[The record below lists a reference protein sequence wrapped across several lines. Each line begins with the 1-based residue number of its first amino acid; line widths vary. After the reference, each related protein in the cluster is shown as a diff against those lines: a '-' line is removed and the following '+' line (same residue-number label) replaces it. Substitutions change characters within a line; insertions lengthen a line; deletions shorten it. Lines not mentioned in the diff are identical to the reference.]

1 MNFSDEFLLL
11 LNARYPIL
19 YIHSFE
25 EDRLEY
31 SIRKSL
37 NNLQERAIYTWD
49 FIEGYTNNPN
59 IRGFAAKNPLQA
71 LDLVEKL
78 TAETA
83 AIFILKDFNKFLND
97 VSVSRKLKNLG
108 RILKTQPKTLILHKI
123 ATTINWQERGD
134 KSHFPSLMVRGLMP
148 SKYSSPPIAFK
159 LTQFAKFS
167 HTWLIFIRMIEN
179 ISFEKNV

>member
-78 TAETA
+78 TAEK
-83 AIFILKDFNKFLND
+83 IL
-97 VSVSRKLKNLG
+97 
-108 RILKTQPKTLILHKI
+108 
-123 ATTINWQERGD
+123 IN
-134 KSHFPSLMVRGLMP
+134 F
-148 SKYSSPPIAFK
+148 
-159 LTQFAKFS
+159 
-167 HTWLIFIRMIEN
+167 
-179 ISFEKNV
+179 